1 MSVNETNKEVYIEI
15 AYNDLKLLKEP
26 FYIKNIQCSKNNFNI
41 DFIINF
47 IKKEQENFH
56 STFKEKDYKYSLFC
70 CLSGETFLLNLNT
83 MKENDFTPLYIL
95 KDVLEKYGD
104 K

>member
-1 MSVNETNKEVYIEI
+1 MPVNEIRKEVYIEI
-15 AYNDLKLLKEP
+15 TYNDLELLKEP
-26 FYIKNIQCSKNNFNI
+26 FYIKDIQCNKNNFNI
-41 DFIINF
+41 DFIIDS

-56 STFKEKDYKYSLFC
+56 LNFKEKDYKYSLFWC
-70 CLSGETFLLNLNT
+70 FSGETFLLNLST
-83 MKENDFTPLYIL
+83 MEENDFTPLYIL